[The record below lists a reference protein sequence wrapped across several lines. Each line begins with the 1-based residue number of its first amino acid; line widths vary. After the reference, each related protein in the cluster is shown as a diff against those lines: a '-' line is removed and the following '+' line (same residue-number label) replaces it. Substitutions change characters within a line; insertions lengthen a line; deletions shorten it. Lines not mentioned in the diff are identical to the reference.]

1 MTGIRPLI
9 MCGGNGTRL
18 WPVSRA
24 SLPKQF
30 AILVGERSTFQQTMM
45 RAVQLGATQRP
56 LVVTNALHRY
66 LVEEQLAEIG
76 VQADILIEP
85 ERRDSGPA
93 ILAGACEIARE
104 DADTLVLVL
113 ASDQMV
119 QDEGAFREAVV
130 AGIDPALSDHLVTF
144 GVTPTHP
151 ATAYG
156 YIQPG
161 EAVGEGAWRVSRFA
175 EKPGAERAAS
185 YLLDGF
191 LWNSGNFLF
200 RAGALIGE
208 YERHDP
214 QTAAAVE
221 AAVAQARRDVGTVC
235 LDAEAFAR
243 ARRLSVD
250 YAVFEHTERAAVVPM
265 SCGWSDV
272 GNWEALWAL
281 GEGDPD
287 DNVVRGEVEMHDARG
302 CYVSSDGPLTSV
314 LGLSDIVVVASTDSI
329 LVADRRRA
337 GEVKEIVA
345 SLQSRGRPEAETHP
359 RVHRPWGWYE
369 VLDAGSRFQV
379 KRIVVRP
386 SGRLSLQK
394 HRHRAEHWVVV
405 TGRARVTIGDE
416 VQELG
421 PNQHAHIPLG
431 AVHRLE
437 NFGNTPVEIIEVQHG
452 EYLGEDDI
460 VRIEDIYART

>member
-1 MTGIRPLI
+1 MTEIRPLI

-30 AILVGERSTFQQTMM
+30 AILVGNRSTFQQTVL
-45 RAVQLGATQRP
+45 RSVALGATQRP
-56 LVVTNALHRY
+56 LVVTNTLHRY

-104 DADTLVLVL
+104 DADTLILVL

-119 QDEGAFREAVV
+119 RDETAFRDAVV
-130 AGIDPALSDHLVTF
+130 AGIGPALSDHLVTF

-156 YIQPG
+156 YIRPG
-161 EAVGEGAWRVSRFA
+161 DALGEGAWRVARFA
-175 EKPGAERAAS
+175 EKPDAARAAT
-185 YLLDGF
+185 YLLDGC
-191 LWNSGNFLF
+191 LWNAGNFLF

-214 QTAAAVE
+214 QTVAAVGG
-221 AAVAQARRDVGTVC
+221 AVAQARRDIGVAS
-235 LDAEAFAR
+235 LEPESFAR
-243 ARRLSVD
+243 ARRQTID
-250 YAVFEHTERAAVVPM
+250 YAVFEHTDRAAVVPM
-265 SCGWSDV
+265 SCGWSDI
-272 GNWEALWAL
+272 GSWDALWSL
-281 GEGDPD
+281 GEADAD
-287 DNVVRGEVEMHDARG
+287 ANVTRGAVEMRDAHG

-329 LVADRRRA
+329 LVADRSRA

-345 SLQSRGRPEAETHP
+345 SLQEHGRPQADTHP

-369 VLDAGSRFQV
+369 VIDSGSRFQV

-394 HRHRAEHWVVV
+394 HSYRAEHWVVV
-405 TGRARVTIGDE
+405 TGHARVTIGDE
-416 VQELG
+416 VRELG

-460 VRIEDIYART
+460 VRIEDIYARA